1 VTREPLHA
9 TPTCVDLDVLAAE
22 RVKCAPLHL
31 ELSALACA
39 KQHVV
44 AKSKR
49 KLRPDEWHN
58 PIGSPCRACE
68 VGAANARRARL

>member
-22 RVKCAPLHL
+22 RVKCTPLHL

-49 KLRPDEWHN
+49 KLRPDEWHGAY
-58 PIGSPCRACE
+58 GSPCKRCL
-68 VGAANARRARL
+68 VGEENARRARL